1 MRARP
6 SPQVI
11 TRVAKQLAE
20 ELFTTSITEAE
31 IFYGIQLLATGTNG
45 RNYLAAAE
53 AMFAEDLSG
62 RILGFDTDATRAFAK
77 IAAERRSLG
86 TPISHADAQVAA
98 ITQIRKATLA
108 TRNVS
113 DFENCRIEGV
123 DPWQTS

>member
-31 IFYGIQLLATGTNG
+31 IFYGIQLLATGANG

-53 AMFAEDLSG
+53 AMFA
-62 RILGFDTDATRAFAK
+62 
-77 IAAERRSLG
+77 
-86 TPISHADAQVAA
+86 
-98 ITQIRKATLA
+98 
-108 TRNVS
+108 
-113 DFENCRIEGV
+113 
-123 DPWQTS
+123 

>member
-86 TPISHADAQVAA
+86 TPISHADAQIAA

-113 DFENCRIEGV
+113 DFENCRIEVV
-123 DPWQTS
+123 DPW

>member
-11 TRVAKQLAE
+11 ARVAKQLAE

-62 RILGFDTDATRAFAK
+62 RILGFDTDAPRAFAK
-77 IAAERRSLG
+77 IATERRSQG
-86 TPISHADAQVAA
+86 RPISHADAQIAA

-113 DFENCRIEGV
+113 DFENCRIEVV

>member
-86 TPISHADAQVAA
+86 TPISHADAQIAA
-98 ITQIRKATLA
+98 ITQIRKVTLA

-113 DFENCRIEGV
+113 DFENCRIEVV
-123 DPWQTS
+123 DPW